1 MIPAA
6 FDYVRAATAADAIRL
21 LAENPDDSKLLA
33 GGHSLIPAL
42 KLRLASPSL
51 LIDIGGIDELKGIE
65 MADGVRIGAL
75 CTHAK
80 IGASPELYRI
90 FPIFRQAA
98 DLIADPLVRN
108 RGTIGG
114 SLANADPAA
123 DWPAV
128 VIAMNAEI
136 EVLGRRKR
144 RRVPACEFF
153 VDIMS
158 TALGPEEI
166 LTAVRIPSW
175 EGDVRAAY
183 RKIPHP
189 ASGYAI
195 VGVAAKVELHNG
207 KIRSASIGVTGATRH
222 AFEAA
227 EASTH
232 LVGKTPTGQIIEEAA
247 SIASE
252 RSDYLADAYASGAYR
267 KQLVKVQTGRLLSEL
282 LL

>member
-6 FDYVRAATAADAIRL
+6 FDYVRTTTALDAIRL

-42 KLRLASPSL
+42 KLRLASPSR

-65 MADGVRIGAL
+65 IADGVRIGAL
-75 CTHAK
+75 TTHAH
-80 IGASPELYRI
+80 ILASPQLHRM
-90 FPIFRQAA
+90 FPIFREAA

-136 EVLGRRKR
+136 EVLGARER
-144 RRVPACEFF
+144 RRVPAREFF
-153 VDIMS
+153 VDIMT
-158 TALGPEEI
+158 TALGPDEI
-166 LTAVRIPSW
+166 LTAVHIPPPDS
-175 EGDVRAAY
+175 EVRAAY

-189 ASGYAI
+189 ASGYAV
-195 VGVAAKVELHNG
+195 VGVAARIGLHDG
-207 KIRSASIGVTGATRH
+207 RITSATIGITGATGR

-227 EASTH
+227 EAGSY
-232 LVGKTPTGQIIEEAA
+232 LVGKTPTPQIIEEVA
-247 SIASE
+247 SIASD
-252 RSDYLADAYASGAYR
+252 RSDYLVDAYASGAYR
-267 KQLVKVQTGRLLSEL
+267 KQLVEVQTRRLLREL

>member
-207 KIRSASIGVTGATRH
+207 KIKSARIGVTGATGH

-227 EASTH
+227 EAGTY

-247 SIASE
+247 SIVSE